1 MIMILIYVKY
11 MNVLEIYYNLYIYM
25 TEYENQADLLF
36 KKLTSYSSYIFNY
49 GSEITLLELYTK
61 ALYEY
66 KYLNDNINFNN
77 CFNKAINLANKL
89 NITDS
94 KVLLLTLYLEQNI
107 SSITGTTT
115 SSSTSSSRL
124 SNYSDILAE
133 IHRSRYN
140 YGAEGNIY
148 YKLYKLYTD
157 KVNKLNYAN
166 KAIKSYNKGGLT
178 NTYKYIEL
186 NQYINS
192 D

>member
-1 MIMILIYVKY
+1 
-11 MNVLEIYYNLYIYM
+11 M

-66 KYLNDNINFNN
+66 KHLNDNINFNN

-94 KVLLLTLYLEQNI
+94 KVLLLTLYLEH
-107 SSITGTTT
+107 
-115 SSSTSSSRL
+115 TSSSRL